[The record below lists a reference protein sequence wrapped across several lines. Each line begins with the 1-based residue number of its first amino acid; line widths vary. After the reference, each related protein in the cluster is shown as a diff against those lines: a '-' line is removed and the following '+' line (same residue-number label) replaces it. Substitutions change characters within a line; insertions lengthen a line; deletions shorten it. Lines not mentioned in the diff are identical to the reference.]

1 MAVLAVQP
9 MLLWYFALTLH
20 LSVFPEHFTLGAGG
34 RVGSRP
40 GGGRVGGKVVL
51 WQVAEETMAATG
63 FLRLS

>member
-1 MAVLAVQP
+1 

-34 RVGSRP
+34 WVGSQQ
-40 GGGRVGGKVVL
+40 GWGQGGGKVVL
-51 WQVAEETMAATG
+51 WQVAEEAMTATG